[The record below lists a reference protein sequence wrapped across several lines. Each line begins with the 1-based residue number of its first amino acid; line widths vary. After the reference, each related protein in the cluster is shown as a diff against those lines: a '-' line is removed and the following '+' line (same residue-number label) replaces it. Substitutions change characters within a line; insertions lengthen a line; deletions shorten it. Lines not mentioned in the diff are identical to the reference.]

1 MSILYLLHPV
11 NPVLPLMNNL
21 TYASVDEALADMLA
35 RAEALRR
42 HLDSDDAARQLDV
55 LCRLIEAV
63 REELRGEKAT
73 MDGDAVYT
81 AQSNAHMPVL
91 TTREMQVL
99 QLVAAGLRNK
109 EIAGALSITERTA
122 AFHVGNILTKLGAD
136 GRVEAIAMAQRLG
149 LLALPSPV

>member
-1 MSILYLLHPV
+1 MSILYLVNPV

-21 TYASVDEALADMLA
+21 TYATVDEALADMLT

-42 HLDSDDAARQLDV
+42 HLDREDAMRQLDV

-63 REELRGEKAT
+63 REELRSDEAA
-73 MDGDAVYT
+73 MDGDTVHS
-81 AQSNAHMPVL
+81 AQASVQAPAL
-91 TTREMQVL
+91 TSREMQVL

-122 AFHVGNILTKLGAD
+122 AFHIGNILTKLGAD
-136 GRVEAIAMAQRLG
+136 GRVEAIALAQRFG
-149 LLALPSPV
+149 LLALAPA

>member
-1 MSILYLLHPV
+1 
-11 NPVLPLMNNL
+11 MNNL

-42 HLDSDDAARQLDV
+42 HLDREDAMRQLDI

-91 TTREMQVL
+91 TPREMQVL

-136 GRVEAIAMAQRLG
+136 GRVEAIALAQRLG